1 MDHTLEMQHIQ
12 VFHRDRVH
20 ADTPWFPRESLWCK
34 DVVKLCST
42 VPGKSVCK
50 LEDSQIG
57 RHRGILTLIGSQH
70 RGLESEACAL
80 DLLTSVESEVG
91 PLLWSQS

>member
-1 MDHTLEMQHIQ
+1 MDHTLVRQHIQ

-34 DVVKLCST
+34 DVVKLYST

-57 RHRGILTLIGSQH
+57 RHRGILTLIGSQ
-70 RGLESEACAL
+70 REALVNEANAL
-80 DLLTSVESEVG
+80 DL
-91 PLLWSQS
+91 